1 MLDAPGAS
9 SPATSGFSHSIW
21 EEAGWLGC
29 ELSVELPV
37 HAFTVRDLLQLAA
50 GSIVETQ
57 WQSGEDMPLR
67 ASNRQIGWV
76 EFEVLGETLAV
87 RLTELV

>member
-1 MLDAPGAS
+1 MAEATGAAVSVPPGYS
-9 SPATSGFSHSIW
+9 SELW
-21 EEAGWLGC
+21 EEAGYLEC

-37 HAFTVRDLLQLAA
+37 HGFTVRDLLQLAA

-57 WQSGEDMPLR
+57 WKNAQDMPLR

-76 EFEVLGETLAV
+76 EFEAVGETLSV
-87 RLTELV
+87 RITELV

>member
-1 MLDAPGAS
+1 MAEAPGAPTS
-9 SPATSGFSHSIW
+9 VAPGFSPAMW
-21 EEAGWLGC
+21 EEVGWLGC

-37 HAFTVRDLLQLAA
+37 YAFTVRDLLQLAI

-57 WQSGEDMPLR
+57 WKSGEDMPLR

-76 EFEVLGETLAV
+76 EFEALGDTLAV

>member
-1 MLDAPGAS
+1 MTEVAGVS
-9 SPATSGFSHSIW
+9 TSLMPGFSSELW
-21 EEAGWLGC
+21 EEAGYLEC

-37 HAFTVRDLLQLAA
+37 SGFTVRDLLQLAV

-57 WQSGEDMPLR
+57 WKSGQDLPLH

-76 EFEVLGETLAV
+76 EFEAVGETLAV

>member
-1 MLDAPGAS
+1 MSDAPGGS
-9 SPATSGFSHSIW
+9 SPATSGFSPAMW
-21 EEAGWLGC
+21 EEAGWLEC

-50 GSIVETQ
+50 GSVVATQ
-57 WQSGEDMPLR
+57 WKCGEDMPLR

-76 EFEVLGETLAV
+76 EFEALGETLAV
-87 RLTELV
+87 RLTELI